1 MQRRRKTAL
10 AARLERFL
18 HGLGAVVVLAAGLL
32 FAAQS
37 ARAELKA
44 IDIGNELER
53 LDILPLGES
62 HAAGERVT
70 INTVPEKNGVTQ
82 SWFADASTPGTK
94 PGWFAFALRNP
105 TDKQVERWLVV
116 DRYNPAASGV
126 IMPDL
131 DARRI
136 ERIAYQKGYAPE
148 RIKSDRADVFRITL
162 EPGATVTY
170 IAELVSDRLA
180 GIYL

>member
-1 MQRRRKTAL
+1 MRLDREIADASL
-10 AARLERFL
+10 AARVLR
-18 HGLGAVVVLAAGLL
+18 GLYAVLALALVLILGP
-32 FAAQS
+32 AP

-44 IDIGNELER
+44 IDVTNELER
-53 LDILPLGES
+53 LDILPLGELQ
-62 HAAGERVT
+62 AAGDRVT
-70 INTVPEKNGVTQ
+70 INTVPEKDGVTQ

-126 IMPDL
+126 ILPDL

-136 ERIAYQKGYAPE
+136 ERIAYSRGYQPE
-148 RIKSDRADVFRITL
+148 RIKSDRADVFRMTV
-162 EPGATVTY
+162 EPGQTVTY
-170 IAELVSDRLA
+170 VARL
-180 GIYL
+180 Y